1 MNRRRALMAAVS
13 QNPSDNPWED
23 LPPES
28 TEFGFPLYLNL
39 TEYDAN
45 MDEWYRTED
54 SISTALY
61 EWCKQNFVN
70 QGGDGTIEGYVPLT
84 ADTKIYINGG
94 LIEEIYKDSGN
105 YYMTGSKLPF
115 EEVYVSKYYM
125 AGSGAKL
132 PSSGGDI
139 YLTLNTTNED
149 NIKAFQ
155 LIDREKVSDPSGH
168 SYWNPTSVRIYV
180 SGSAGRGTFTNAE
193 VDSAYKDPYSQNTLE
208 LFFEGIT
215 DIGPVPVCYLHSNG
229 LLEAYDDD

>member
-105 YYMTGSKLPF
+105 YQAMQF
-115 EEVYVSKYYM
+115 IRN
-125 AGSGAKL
+125 AKINNCIF
-132 PSSGGDI
+132 SIFYTKIQTIIGKTEFFSM
-139 YLTLNTTNED
+139 YF
-149 NIKAFQ
+149 KQ
-155 LIDREKVSDPSGH
+155 LAV
-168 SYWNPTSVRIYV
+168 
-180 SGSAGRGTFTNAE
+180 F
-193 VDSAYKDPYSQNTLE
+193 
-208 LFFEGIT
+208 
-215 DIGPVPVCYLHSNG
+215 
-229 LLEAYDDD
+229 